1 MAEDMINVASFLSNQ
16 SEIIV
21 KLDLSYNDF
30 GDKGLIYLIEGY
42 LSLEENCL
50 SHLNMIGC
58 DLGAEGI
65 KSLCETADT
74 LKLKSLRLACN
85 KLCGRVSK

>member
-1 MAEDMINVASFLSNQ
+1 MIKVASFLSNRSQ
-16 SEIIV
+16 IIV

-50 SHLNMIGC
+50 GHLNVIGC
-58 DLGAEGI
+58 DLGAEGM
-65 KSLCETADT
+65 KALCETAHT

-85 KLCGRVSK
+85 KLHGRVGK